1 MQANFRHNLEG
12 KLYNTH
18 PYFYGATEWSQASYD
33 FISSSLIMRHGRD
46 RDGSRWRP
54 TNSVT
59 ALKEFPRESANIW
72 PHNIMAEKNIKNT
85 ENRLHFFSGVPHDG
99 VLPWWRYVA
108 KACGHWPYS
117 RLSGSRC
124 WLTVHQYQ
132 SPLVSWYEGIH
143 KVSSNDWVVIV
154 TPQWPDG
161 NFIEGLHA
169 LHTQR
174 NGAFSLE

>member
-72 PHNIMAEKNIKNT
+72 PHNIMAEKKHQKYWKQASFLQW
-85 ENRLHFFSGVPHDG
+85 RA
-99 VLPWWRYVA
+99 PWWSVA
-108 KACGHWPYS
+108 MMTIRRQSVQSLALLQAEWIPMLTNCTSVSVALSQLVRGRPQGLLQWLGGHSDAPMTRW
-117 RLSGSRC
+117 
-124 WLTVHQYQ
+124 
-132 SPLVSWYEGIH
+132 
-143 KVSSNDWVVIV
+143 
-154 TPQWPDG
+154 
-161 NFIEGLHA
+161 
-169 LHTQR
+169 
-174 NGAFSLE
+174 